1 MILYTLSTHVNAYKS
16 KRQRKVRSR
25 QLSFW
30 NSFTIPSRLLEHYTD
45 LAMFPYA
52 CQILRLLDISVFC
65 RAHYL
70 AVPAVGLISHW
81 SSRGESSTGT
91 PSLHVSHSHKPL
103 DPGTHLL
110 MASPEIL
117 LCRRNTGKKLSSRM
131 PCLFLGLQINHK
143 QLLCNKRD
151 LAQSVNWIQWTI
163 TTKLSTRRS

>member
-45 LAMFPYA
+45 LAIFPYA

-131 PCLFLGLQINHK
+131 PCLFLACRSIISSSCATSVIWLKVSIEYNE
-143 QLLCNKRD
+143 QLLQN
-151 LAQSVNWIQWTI
+151 
-163 TTKLSTRRS
+163 